1 MAIATLGK
9 LVRLRRLT
17 SADLLANE
25 ATVLRNGEPAYV
37 AETGEIR
44 VGDGTN
50 GFINLPTGRSTR
62 VVRTVTASHVIT
74 RGDDVIISNAGGA
87 TTVTLPSA
95 ALNPGRAYVIKN
107 RGAGTVTVAATAG
120 TVEAGATSIA
130 TGAITQ
136 AGAVNYFRYVSDG
149 TNWYVA

>member
-1 MAIATLGK
+1 MAIATLGR
-9 LVRLRRLT
+9 LVRFRRLT

-25 ATVLRNGEPAYV
+25 ATVLRQGEPAYV

-44 VGDGTN
+44 VGDGTS

-62 VVRTVTASHVIT
+62 QVRTITANYTVTRA
-74 RGDDVIISNAGGA
+74 DDVIIVSSG
-87 TTVTLPSA
+87 TITVTLPSA
-95 ALNPGRAYVIKN
+95 VLNPGRAYVIKN

-120 TVEAGATSIA
+120 TVEAGVTTIN

-136 AGAVNYFRYVSDG
+136 AGATNFFRYISDG
-149 TNWYVA
+149 TNWYAA